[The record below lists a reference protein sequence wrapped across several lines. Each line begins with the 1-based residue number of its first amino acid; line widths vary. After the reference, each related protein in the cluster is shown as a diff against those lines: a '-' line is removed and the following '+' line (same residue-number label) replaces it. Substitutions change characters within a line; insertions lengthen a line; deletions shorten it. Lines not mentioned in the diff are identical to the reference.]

1 MDNKLTREDELYLET
16 ELETFLNKSL
26 FSSDIVL
33 RDVESDFEPCLE
45 EQSIQYIIESLKNRI
60 SYY

>member
-1 MDNKLTREDELYLET
+1 MSYLTQEDKLYLET

-33 RDVESDFEPCLE
+33 RDTESNFEPSLE
-45 EQSIQYIIESLKNRI
+45 EQAIQYIIESLQNRI

>member
-1 MDNKLTREDELYLET
+1 MLYLTQEDKLYLET

-33 RDVESDFEPCLE
+33 RDTESNFEPSLE
-45 EQSIQYIIESLKNRI
+45 EQAIRYMIESLHNRI

>member
-1 MDNKLTREDELYLET
+1 MLYLTQEDKLYLET

-33 RDVESDFEPCLE
+33 RDSEENFEPCLE
-45 EQSIQYIIESLKNRI
+45 EQAIKYMIESLQNRI